1 MKKLILTSV
10 VVASIAA
17 LVLAF
22 AGSISEA
29 QQPPPPPRQGGR
41 TGGGMRPGG
50 PGGGMRGQWGDP
62 AQMREMMAQRFKVAL
77 ACTDEEW
84 EVIGPRLEKVLEIQ
98 FQERFARSA
107 LAAQGGP
114 TGRGGRFQA
123 SPEAQAL
130 SDAIQSEDTPDKE
143 IKAKLKAFRD
153 AAKKRE
159 AELKKARDELRKVV
173 TLRQE
178 ARLVLMSM
186 LD

>member
-1 MKKLILTSV
+1 MKKLVLTSV

-17 LVLAF
+17 LVLALV
-22 AGSISEA
+22 GQISEA
-29 QQPPPPPRQGGR
+29 QQPPPPGPEGGR
-41 TGGGMRPGG
+41 RGMAPGG
-50 PGGGMRGQWGDP
+50 QWDP

-77 ACTDEEW
+77 ACSDEEW
-84 EVIGPRLEKVLEIQ
+84 KVIGPRVEKVLEIQ
-98 FQERFARSA
+98 FQARFARGGF
-107 LAAQGGP
+107 GGP
-114 TGRGGRFQA
+114 GGPGARGGMFQG

-130 SDAIQSEDTPDKE
+130 SEAIESEDAPDEE

-159 AELKKARDELRKVV
+159 AELKKARDELRKVL

-178 ARLVLMSM
+178 ARLVLMNI

>member
-17 LVLAF
+17 LVLA
-22 AGSISEA
+22 SVRPISEA
-29 QQPPPPPRQGGR
+29 QQPPPPGRKSGGA
-41 TGGGMRPGG
+41 GMGPGG

-62 AQMREMMAQRFKVAL
+62 ARMREMMAQRFKAAL

-84 EVIGPRLEKVLEIQ
+84 KVIGPRVEKVLEIQ
-98 FQERFARSA
+98 FQARFASSA

-114 TGRGGRFQA
+114 TGRGGRFRA

-130 SDAIQSEDTPDKE
+130 SDAIESKDTPDEE

>member
-1 MKKLILTSV
+1 MKKLVLTSV
-10 VVASIAA
+10 IVASIAA
-17 LVLAF
+17 LVLASV
-22 AGSISEA
+22 GSISEA
-29 QQPPPPPRQGGR
+29 QQGPPPGR
-41 TGGGMRPGG
+41 KGGGAAAGPGG

-84 EVIGPRLEKVLEIQ
+84 KVIGPRVEKVLEIQ
-98 FQERFARSA
+98 FQARF
-107 LAAQGGP
+107 
-114 TGRGGRFQA
+114 GRGGFGGPGGRGGMFGA

-130 SDAIQSEDTPDKE
+130 NEAIDSKDTSDED

-153 AAKKRE
+153 TAKKRE

-178 ARLVLMSM
+178 ARLVLMSI

>member
-1 MKKLILTSV
+1 MKKLVLTSV

-22 AGSISEA
+22 VGQVSEA
-29 QQPPPPPRQGGR
+29 QQPPPPGREGGR
-41 TGGGMRPGG
+41 RGMAPGG
-50 PGGGMRGQWGDP
+50 QWDP
-62 AQMREMMAQRFKVAL
+62 AQMREMMAQHFKVAL
-77 ACTDEEW
+77 ACSDEEW
-84 EVIGPRLEKVLEIQ
+84 KVIGPRVEKVLEIQ
-98 FQERFARSA
+98 FQARFARGGF
-107 LAAQGGP
+107 GGP
-114 TGRGGRFQA
+114 GGRGGMFQG

-130 SDAIQSEDTPDKE
+130 SEAIESDDTPDDE

-159 AELKKARDELRKVV
+159 AELKKARDELREVL

-178 ARLVLMSM
+178 ARLVLMSI